1 MNNKIITLTVVAALS
16 AFGLTGC
23 NIVHKPDINGSEHQP
38 LLHGWTF
45 EQAGEFWLQSALDD
59 DLNSES
65 PMTAEQLARLDD
77 ENIRVNLPLAP
88 ESTNP
93 QPRQKT
99 IYRQQ
104 DTGGFLTFHS
114 HGDTLMADVL
124 LKEMM
129 YFDQDTTLTCYVQQR
144 GRGIYT
150 LYYIANRGT
159 RAYPDGHKRAVAAVI
174 AVHPGSDSLTICR
187 GNQIGPAYI
196 CEKVKR

>member
-1 MNNKIITLTVVAALS
+1 MNNKIITLTVVAALT

-88 ESTNP
+88 EGTNP

-150 LYYIANRGT
+150 LYYITNYGT
-159 RAYPDGHKRAVAAVI
+159 NAYPQGTFTSIAAVI
-174 AVHPGSDSLTICR
+174 AVHPGSDSLTI
-187 GNQIGPAYI
+187 
-196 CEKVKR
+196 